1 MLPLCGNVISTK
13 IKRRLKI
20 KDTMKNLKQLT
31 VLGIAILTLGVAC
44 SGGDDD
50 AVTMPEMET
59 ETETDTETEEEAMRP
74 QLIENTI
81 ETATTLEN
89 IVDEVGA
96 VDYIVRGC
104 VAIQDVLTIAPG
116 VVIAFEANA
125 GFNVDGIIHEG
136 VISAIGLA
144 GFGANDIEHKI
155 IFTGLEKTP
164 GYWKGIT
171 IETNDV
177 RNELSNVIVEYA
189 GSDFNSDIKGNQ
201 KGAIVLHSRSGGFFS
216 SLKLTNA
223 VIRSN
228 DGYGLIV
235 ENNSLLRAF
244 NTNIFERNA
253 NAAVIVGVR
262 QVENL
267 DADSM
272 YTGGNGYNGVEIVGT
287 CCNYLEND
295 AIWPSFR
302 DGSKYYISSSVE
314 IRAKLTLRPGA
325 VFEFEANTQL
335 LFDQDFNS
343 VENDGIISA
352 IGTAVA
358 PITFTGFRKEKGY
371 WKGLVVQ
378 SESGLNEMDY
388 CIIDYAGSD
397 PIIDFISAGLG
408 VDNVIAGAQNIPK
421 LKVTN
426 STFRNILGC
435 GIVVDTT
442 VNFEDNGNTFENN
455 EASDICSIL

>member
-1 MLPLCGNVISTK
+1 MDNRISIK
-13 IKRRLKI
+13 IRKQLKI
-20 KDTMKNLKQLT
+20 KDRMKNLKEVTL
-31 VLGIAILTLGVAC
+31 LGIAILVLGVSC

-50 AVTMPEMET
+50 GTMPEMET
-59 ETETDTETEEEAMRP
+59 ETETEEEIMRP
-74 QLIENTI
+74 QLIEKTI
-81 ETATTLEN
+81 EVATTLEN

-104 VAIQDVLTIAPG
+104 VNIRDVLTIAPG

-125 GFNVDGIIHEG
+125 GFNVEGIIHDG

-144 GFGANDIEHKI
+144 GFGADDIEDKI
-155 IFTGLEKTP
+155 IFTGVEKTP

-177 RNELSNVIVEYA
+177 RNELSNVIIEYA
-189 GSDFNSDIKGNQ
+189 GSDFISDIKGNQ
-201 KGAIVLHSRSGGFFS
+201 KGAIALHSRPGGFIS

-235 ENNSLLRAF
+235 ESASLLRTF
-244 NTNIFERNA
+244 DTNVFERNA
-253 NAAVIVGVR
+253 NAAVILGVR
-262 QVENL
+262 QVGNL

-272 YTGGNGYNGVEIVGT
+272 YTGSNGYNGVEIVGT

-295 AIWPSFR
+295 ATWPSFT
-302 DGSKYYISSSVE
+302 DGSTYYISSSVE
-314 IRAKLTLRPGA
+314 IRAKLTLQPGA
-325 VFEFEANTQL
+325 IFEFEANTQL

-352 IGTAVA
+352 IGTAAA

-378 SESGLNEMDY
+378 SESVLNEMNY
-388 CIIDYAGSD
+388 CIVAYAGSD

-408 VDNVIAGAQNIPK
+408 VDNAIGGAQNIPR

-426 STFRNILGC
+426 SIFRNILGC
-435 GIVVDTT
+435 GIVVDATT
-442 VNFEDNGNTFENN
+442 TFEENGNTFENN
-455 EASDICSIL
+455 DASDICGIL